1 VATTT
6 SRETSSPEETE
17 AAGEELGR
25 RLRQGDLVLLRGE
38 LGAGKTTFVR
48 GVARGSGSA
57 APVASPTFQ
66 LVRIYPGR
74 LQLAHVDLY
83 RLEKGD
89 ELRDLGLDE
98 LLDAG
103 AVVVEWGDR
112 LASGGFEFAFVSI
125 EHLGGDRRRIR
136 TDRDLRR

>member
-6 SRETSSPEETE
+6 SRETSAAEETE

-25 RLRQGDLVLLRGE
+25 RLRKGDLVLLKGE

-48 GVARGSGSA
+48 GMARGVGSA
-57 APVASPTFQ
+57 AAVASPTFQ

-83 RLEKGD
+83 RLEVGD
-89 ELRDLGLDE
+89 EVRDVGLDE
-98 LLDAG
+98 LLDTG

-112 LASGGFEFAFVSI
+112 LSGAGGALISI
-125 EHLGGDRRRIR
+125 EHLGGDRRRL
-136 TDRDLRR
+136 TVEKDLAR

>member
-1 VATTT
+1 L
-6 SRETSSPEETE
+6 RETSAPEETE

-25 RLRQGDLVLLRGE
+25 RLRKGDLVLLKGE

-48 GVARGSGSA
+48 GMARGAGSSA
-57 APVASPTFQ
+57 AVASPTFQ

-83 RLEKGD
+83 RIEHSTELADVGID
-89 ELRDLGLDE
+89 ELA
-98 LLDAG
+98 DAG

-112 LASGGFEFAFVSI
+112 IEVPDAALIEI

-136 TDRDLRR
+136 TERDLRH

>member
-6 SRETSSPEETE
+6 SRETSAPEETE

-25 RLRQGDLVLLRGE
+25 RLRKGDLILLKGE

-48 GVARGSGSA
+48 GMARGVGSA
-57 APVASPTFQ
+57 AAVASPTFQ

-83 RLEKGD
+83 RLEVGD
-89 ELRDLGLDE
+89 EVSDVGLDE
-98 LLDAG
+98 LLDTG

-112 LASGGFEFAFVSI
+112 LSGAGGALISI
-125 EHLGGDRRRIR
+125 EHLGGDRRRL
-136 TDRDLRR
+136 TVDKDLA